1 MTLGRLHDLLQQPL
15 GRNVLHENLELGIA
29 GLGHAQLLR
38 HLPHQREYPGELVLR
53 EQVDLEVQIRTP
65 LGGRRHAILRNQDE
79 RGEKDESG
87 PPIRGDRQRGT
98 THSPS
103 MKIGFSSCI
112 VALVAACS
120 RAEPPLRVG
129 ATHTLEQS
137 GALAVLDS
145 SWSGARLSVI
155 VGPSGQM
162 LRAGANGDLDI
173 VITHAP
179 TLERRLL
186 VEPGGAALRCPLFAS
201 RFAIVGPAAD
211 PARVRSAPTAAD
223 AFRRIVASGAP
234 FVSRGDSSG
243 THVRELALWRAAGV
257 DPGAV
262 SRRIESG
269 ADQATTLRLAE
280 ARDAYAL
287 ADLPTLLR
295 QRDVILALLFETD
308 TMLVNPYT
316 LYVVRK
322 PRPHPAAAVFVR
334 WAVRTWRPAL
344 AALRLPDGSPAFE
357 PAVTACSAPLDSV
370 MP

>member
-1 MTLGRLHDLLQQPL
+1 MRW
-15 GRNVLHENLELGIA
+15 I
-29 GLGHAQLLR
+29 HACL
-38 HLPHQREYPGELVLR
+38 
-53 EQVDLEVQIRTP
+53 
-65 LGGRRHAILRNQDE
+65 AA
-79 RGEKDESG
+79 
-87 PPIRGDRQRGT
+87 
-98 THSPS
+98 
-103 MKIGFSSCI
+103 
-112 VALVAACS
+112 ALAACG
-120 RAEPPLRVG
+120 RGEPPLEIG

-145 SWSGARLSVI
+145 LWTGPRMAVI
-155 VGPSGQM
+155 VGPSGQI
-162 LRAGANGDLDI
+162 LRAAANGDLDI

-186 VEPGGAALRCPLFAS
+186 IEPGGASTRCPLFAS
-201 RFAIVGPAAD
+201 RFAIVGPADD
-211 PARVRSAPTAAD
+211 PARVRSAPGAAD
-223 AFRRIVASGAP
+223 AFRRIATTGAP

-243 THVRELALWRAAGV
+243 THIRELALWRAAGV
-257 DPGAV
+257 DPNTQ

-287 ADLPTLLR
+287 ADLPTLIR
-295 QRDVILALLFETD
+295 QRDRTITLLFETD

-344 AALRLPDGSPAFE
+344 GTLRLPDGSAAFE
-357 PAVTACSAPLDSV
+357 PAAAACSAPFDSV